1 MSIEPNPNPGEGVP
15 PVPPVTPSPDIPVEV
30 SPQVTPVAPA
40 DPAGPGLPPGAPI
53 SKEERDKKVIAGILG
68 IVLGVF
74 GVHKFY
80 LGYQM
85 EGIIMLVVSVIG
97 FFLCGLPS
105 TAIAVIGLVEG
116 ILYLTKPDE
125 EFVKTYVRG
134 RKPWF

>member
-1 MSIEPNPNPGEGVP
+1 MECRPCLLSRQALIF
-15 PVPPVTPSPDIPVEV
+15 
-30 SPQVTPVAPA
+30 
-40 DPAGPGLPPGAPI
+40 L
-53 SKEERDKKVIAGILG
+53 SKFHHRLLQSRQQIRLARACRLAHPFPRRSATRR